1 MSETR
6 RYLRRRDAEIHRQ
19 GKETHA
25 ELLARHREDEE
36 AFRTAQGFD
45 RNAPEPPEPEPPQEY
60 EVREITEPTT
70 IRTASGAALIM
81 PPSLLVTGSDGE
93 QFGVTPADLATGWT
107 LVEEG
112 E

>member
-1 MSETR
+1 MSEAR
-6 RYLRRRDAEIHRQ
+6 RYLRRADVEVHHQRKAA
-19 GKETHA
+19 HA
-25 ELLARHREDEE
+25 ELLARHGEDEE
-36 AFRTAQGFD
+36 AFHAAQGFD
-45 RNAPEPPEPEPPQEY
+45 RNAPQPQEPEPPQEY

-81 PPSLLVTGSDGE
+81 PPSLLVTGPDGE
-93 QFGVTPADLATGWT
+93 QFGVTPDDLATGWT